1 MDGTF
6 KVKAIEMRKE
16 GKTYSEILA
25 IIPVAKSTLSIWLKD
40 VGLSKPQQQQIT
52 EKRKAAQIKGAAAR
66 RTTRIKEVD
75 ILLAAGISDIGEIND
90 RELFLIG
97 IALYWGEGNKQ
108 KLHNVSQGVAFA
120 NSDYRMVKVFIAWLD
135 LIGIEKESRVYE
147 LYVHVN
153 RYVEAKEFKAWWS
166 EKLDIPQLEYRVYTK
181 QGNRKTNRYNTKDL
195 YHGLLRIRVK
205 SSTALNRRIDGW
217 ISGITR
223 HINIAGSSNGRTSDF
238 DSDYLGSTPSPAAKN
253 QSVAKSC

>member
-1 MDGTF
+1 LRCVK
-6 KVKAIEMRKE
+6 KVKR
-16 GKTYSEILA
+16 T
-25 IIPVAKSTLSIWLKD
+25 VAKSTLSIWLKD

-135 LIGIEKESRVYE
+135 LIGKIRHPS
-147 LYVHVN
+147 
-153 RYVEAKEFKAWWS
+153 
-166 EKLDIPQLEYRVYTK
+166 
-181 QGNRKTNRYNTKDL
+181 
-195 YHGLLRIRVK
+195 IRV
-205 SSTALNRRIDGW
+205 SSVYK
-217 ISGITR
+217 TR
-223 HINIAGSSNGRTSDF
+223 QPED
-238 DSDYLGSTPSPAAKN
+238 
-253 QSVAKSC
+253 